1 MLDLHIH
8 DCRHSA
14 ASNMVNQGV
23 DLYTVGKVL
32 GHKDLRSTKRYSHLS
47 VDTLTAAIRKI
58 G

>member
-1 MLDLHIH
+1 
-8 DCRHSA
+8 
-14 ASNMVNQGV
+14 MVNQGV